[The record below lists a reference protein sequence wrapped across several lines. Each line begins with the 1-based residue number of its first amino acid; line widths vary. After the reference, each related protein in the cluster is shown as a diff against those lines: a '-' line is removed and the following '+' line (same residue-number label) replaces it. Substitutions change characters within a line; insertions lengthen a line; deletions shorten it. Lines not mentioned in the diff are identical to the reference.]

1 MFLMFISEGYIKLF
15 MENSRIKVEISSN
28 DVPKVLIDNFDQTFN
43 DGNWH
48 EVELSMQKNKAVL
61 ADDNVSF
68 QNRKLK
74 SSIGFSFSQVRM
86 LNHNIIEIRTRAH
99 YSIGG
104 GLYGHTSFIGCMRR
118 IVIDGQCK
126 ASTAT

>member
-61 ADDNVSF
+61 AVDNVSF

-86 LNHNIIEIRTRAH
+86 LNHRIIEIRTGAY

-126 ASTAT
+126 APTAT